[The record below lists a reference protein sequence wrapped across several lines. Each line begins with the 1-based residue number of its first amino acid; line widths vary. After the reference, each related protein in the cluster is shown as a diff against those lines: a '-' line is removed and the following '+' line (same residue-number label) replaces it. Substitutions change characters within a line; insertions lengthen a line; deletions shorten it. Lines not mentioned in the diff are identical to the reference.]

1 MSKQFTAHV
10 PARTIKGNGKTFSY
24 PARDD
29 VFTCDD
35 DGQWHGKRMGEI
47 VKMDDEDVIS
57 ACKSA
62 SNWAEIR
69 SIYFPMYGFHSSE
82 SIDKTPVNKLDY

>member
-1 MSKQFTAHV
+1 MSKQFTAKV

-24 PARDD
+24 AARED
-29 VFTCDD
+29 VYTCDD
-35 DGQWHGKRMGEI
+35 DGQWYGKRMGETI
-47 VKMDDEDVIS
+47 KMDDEDVIS

-69 SIYFPMYGFHSSE
+69 SIYFPMHGFHSAE
-82 SIDKTPVNKLDY
+82 PVDKSPINKLDY